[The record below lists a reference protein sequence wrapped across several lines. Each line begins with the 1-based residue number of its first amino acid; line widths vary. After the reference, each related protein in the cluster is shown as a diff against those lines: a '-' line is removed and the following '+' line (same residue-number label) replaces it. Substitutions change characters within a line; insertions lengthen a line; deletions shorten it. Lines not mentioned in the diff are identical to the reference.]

1 MGAAAQTPQLEVAAL
16 DAPLGVEVRGVD
28 ATRRPSPELARELR
42 RLAAEHCCVLLR
54 GQDLTEDQ
62 HVAFVAGFGETVV
75 PWLHAVELD
84 TLARMRELPGRP
96 GYTGKVPGVV
106 YFFNGPGYRDE
117 PEDGYLQ
124 GWHADMTHVQ
134 VTLPLVFLNALEA
147 TGRGYET
154 WLSNQYLAY
163 ERLDP
168 ATQTRVDP
176 LLIPHSFRHVF
187 PNLPAVLHPVI
198 LTHPLSR
205 RRCIF
210 GIPGSAEGCPVGMA
224 PEEAAVL
231 MPKLTAHLDD
241 ERFFYRHT
249 WHKGDLLIWDNRCAL
264 HRRGPQV
271 KGETR
276 ILRRVMAGDGVPEEL
291 RRGFMGYA

>member
-28 ATRRPSPELARELR
+28 ATRPPSPEVAEELR
-42 RLAAEHCCVLLR
+42 RLVAEHCCVLLR
-54 GQDLTEDQ
+54 GQDLTEEQ
-62 HVAFVAGFGETVV
+62 HVAFAAGFGETVV
-75 PWLHAVELD
+75 PWLHAVELN

-96 GYTGKVPGVV
+96 GYTGAVPGVV

-117 PEDGYLQ
+117 PEDGYQQ

-134 VTLPLVFLNALEA
+134 VTLPLVFLHALEA

-168 ATQTRVDP
+168 ATKARVDA
-176 LLIPHSFRHVF
+176 LLIAHSFRHVF
-187 PNLPAVLHPVI
+187 PNLPPVLHPVI
-198 LTHPLSR
+198 LTHPLSGR
-205 RRCIF
+205 RSIF
-210 GIPGSAEGCPVGMA
+210 GIPGSAEAAPVGVP
-224 PEEAAVL
+224 PEEAAPL
-231 MPKLTAHLDD
+231 MQKLTAHLED
-241 ERFFYRHT
+241 ERFYYKHAWR
-249 WHKGDLLIWDNRCAL
+249 KGDILIWDNRCAL

-276 ILRRVMAGDGVPEEL
+276 ILRRVMAGDGPPDAL